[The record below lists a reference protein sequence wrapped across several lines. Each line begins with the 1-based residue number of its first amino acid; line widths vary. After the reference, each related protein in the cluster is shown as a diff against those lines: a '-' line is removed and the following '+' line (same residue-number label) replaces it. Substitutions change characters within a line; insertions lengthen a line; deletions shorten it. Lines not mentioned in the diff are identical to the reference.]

1 MFLCSL
7 LKNISKEI
15 KKGFIRREVSDV
27 GTMDGMLPHSQLE
40 TQINRVWSWLY
51 IFSGYSALPPNIKM
65 SLWHY
70 EQLQN
75 LLSSPS
81 GDFFQCW
88 AGTWYFPTE
97 KYRRRKY
104 NITSFTS
111 HDKRKSPLQTTHR
124 RAPLVWLI
132 SGHQQV
138 MDLLIVHFKVAHLYM
153 TIYLKYN
160 QKGSSDELNKQKK
173 KKVVNVFK
181 FKRDFTS
188 LFSMEDNLEKSS
200 SQNRG
205 ITPSSSPK
213 PIILNNNELN
223 WLIIIYFTRE
233 EKMKR
238 AEERVSVK
246 HGRL

>member
-1 MFLCSL
+1 MSLYELTIFLWRNKKVRNTEKGSRIFLCSL

-104 NITSFTS
+104 NITSS
-111 HDKRKSPLQTTHR
+111 QAMIKEKVRCK
-124 RAPLVWLI
+124 
-132 SGHQQV
+132 
-138 MDLLIVHFKVAHLYM
+138 LLTGVLLWF
-153 TIYLKYN
+153 
-160 QKGSSDELNKQKK
+160 GSSLA
-173 KKVVNVFK
+173 
-181 FKRDFTS
+181 TS
-188 LFSMEDNLEKSS
+188 RSWIFSLYTSK
-200 SQNRG
+200 
-205 ITPSSSPK
+205 
-213 PIILNNNELN
+213 
-223 WLIIIYFTRE
+223 
-233 EKMKR
+233 
-238 AEERVSVK
+238 
-246 HGRL
+246 